1 MPSKKEEALARA
13 GQEGQQAL
21 ALSTEFKALQLGDV
35 DTVRE
40 IIQSNFGGGQI
51 SFSQLDRVK
60 LPGAGGT
67 TWEVITLEGERA
79 TQELVGIIVGWAD
92 KKAWWPVS
100 FDSGSGQ
107 PPTCRS
113 EIYGIGIG
121 NPTASFNAKEEDML
135 KAPGITFRRE
145 PRKLAAGWDCN
156 TCVHN
161 QFGSNEKHGGKACQD
176 KRLIF
181 MLDKDSL
188 LPFVIMAPAT
198 SIKPL
203 KDYFGRLARHALPF
217 FGAITSLKLEKDKS
231 AGGITY
237 SKIVPTMVEALEGEG
252 LATARAYSRMLDP
265 MLKQGNTMDQPAL
278 YDEAAPAGNG
288 TTPGTVDVLAA
299 SMADLIT
306 PKQLGLIEGLAST
319 RDIKPDTAAT
329 EYFGQPVEVRELS
342 KAAAS
347 RLIDHLKDD
356 VAVPG
361 AQDQQQG

>member
-1 MPSKKEEALARA
+1 MAKKDETALAKA
-13 GQEGQQAL
+13 GQQEGQQAL
-21 ALSTEFKALQLGDV
+21 ALATEFKALQLGDV
-35 DTVRE
+35 DSVRE

-60 LPGAGGT
+60 LPGAGNT
-67 TWEVITLEGERA
+67 TWEVITLEGERT

-121 NPTASFNAKEEDML
+121 NPTAGFNAKEEVML

-145 PRKLAAGWDCN
+145 PKKLAGGFDCD

-203 KDYFGRLARHALPF
+203 REYFGRLARHALPY
-217 FGAITSLKLEKDKS
+217 FGAITSIKLEKDKS

-237 SKIVPTMVEALEGEG
+237 SKMVPTMVEALEGDA

-265 MLKQGNTMDQPAL
+265 MLKQGNTMNQPAL
-278 YDEAAPAGNG
+278 YDEEAPAG
-288 TTPGTVDVLAA
+288 TPGTGDVLAA

-306 PKQLGLIEGLAST
+306 PKQLGLIEGLCST
-319 RDIKPDTAAT
+319 RRIRADEAAT
-329 EYFGQPVEVRELS
+329 SFFSQPVEVRELS
-342 KAAAS
+342 KIAADRLVHHLAS
-347 RLIDHLKDD
+347 
-356 VAVPG
+356 VPVPEDAG